1 MDTNIVHEND
11 TARNP
16 YGDVITDSRGAT
28 WYYCST
34 ARRYFQ
40 PTTQPRRGKRG
51 MMWVQCTHCDTSRLV
66 KNRDPNYHEDAPQ
79 PHAYYVE
86 EAQRCD

>member
-1 MDTNIVHEND
+1 MMDTMSIQEK
-11 TARNP
+11 TEPRNP

-40 PTTQPRRGKRG
+40 PDQPAQPRNGCVWLR
-51 MMWVQCTHCDTSRLV
+51 CSLCDKYGLV
-66 KNRDPNYHEDAPQ
+66 KNRDPNYHEDEPQ
-79 PHAYYVE
+79 PHAYYIQE
-86 EAQRCD
+86 DK